1 MAAVS
6 RQAGLAL
13 LALAALALVCPTAAQ
28 PFGKDQGLLPSGNLR
43 TSDEDGPYDIS
54 LLSTQAHEVRA
65 AQAFRNGFTD
75 RDIVDFLVNVECLEG
90 QFDMY
95 GAFGH
100 GFFNNLSMGGPK
112 PLGARKAN
120 LSPEVLP
127 FAQEIA
133 LSEQGHAL
141 FTRQAGSTIP
151 CPVIDFVGGFNGYF
165 ASAYNLPAG
174 TTIKDKF
181 GKDFDPFLNDETF
194 LLSQLSL
201 EENGATGNKGLAG
214 ILGNPVIAT
223 SVAGLATSATA
234 FAAIERKL
242 LWERRKNIVEPFG
255 ETVEQVFARV
265 SAMRDHFDGPPISD
279 QGLTNSD
286 GRFIAVPAEAVNMIP
301 TDIRGITFNRTPAQV
316 INILT
321 QHASGK
327 GLFFPEGLNGKI
339 NSPKGYDQMASGDE
353 TWPHLLPKLAKQA
366 SVKEAGI
373 DKLADPITPDSNPH
387 TVPGQFDLNGND
399 QRGHITTAEPE
410 TRHTEL

>member
-1 MAAVS
+1 MANI
-6 RQAGLAL
+6 RQVPCALLAL
-13 LALAALALVCPTAAQ
+13 LALALLATAAAQ

-43 TSDEDGPYDIS
+43 SSDEDGPYDIS
-54 LLSTQAHEVRA
+54 KLSVQAHEVRA
-65 AQAFRNGFTD
+65 AQAFRNRFTD
-75 RDIVDFLVNVECLEG
+75 RDIIDFLVNVECLEG
-90 QFDMY
+90 QFDTY

-112 PLGARKAN
+112 PIGARKAN

-127 FAQEIA
+127 FAQEVA

-151 CPVIDFVGGFNGYF
+151 CPVIDLVGGFNGYF

-194 LLSQLSL
+194 LVAQLSL

-214 ILGNPVIAT
+214 ILGNPVLAT

-234 FAAIERKL
+234 FAAVERML
-242 LWERRKNIVEPFG
+242 LWQRRKNIVEPFG

-265 SAMRDHFDGPPISD
+265 SAMRDRFDGPPLTD
-279 QGLTNSD
+279 QGITNTD
-286 GRFIAVPAEAVNMIP
+286 ARHIAVPAEAVNMIP

-321 QHASGK
+321 QHPSGK

-339 NSPKGYDQMASGDE
+339 NTPAGFDQMAAGDE
-353 TWPHLLPKLAKQA
+353 TWPSLLPKLAKQA
-366 SVKEAGI
+366 TVAQAGI
-373 DKLADPITPDSNPH
+373 DKLPPPITPENNPH

-399 QRGHITTAEPE
+399 QRGHIIAAGSE